1 MIDDR
6 LLYVNKLVLNTADR
20 YKYDNQCENLG
31 CFEHIGGY
39 YWHTTSAA
47 VTTVVFNDI
56 IYLSLGLHVFDVGVR
71 GGPDYNPSA
80 GGYPLE
86 ISGWVLTIEVI
97 QYDPKTNIGMT
108 PVNVTHNDVAG

>member
-56 IYLSLGLHVFDVGVR
+56 IYLSPGLHVFDVGVR

-86 ISGWVLTIEVI
+86 ISGWVLTMEVI